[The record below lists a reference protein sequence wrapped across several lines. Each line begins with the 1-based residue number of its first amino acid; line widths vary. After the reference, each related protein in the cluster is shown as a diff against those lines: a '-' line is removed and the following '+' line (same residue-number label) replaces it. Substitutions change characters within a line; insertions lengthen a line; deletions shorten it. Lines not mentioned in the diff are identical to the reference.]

1 MVHHKVYRGTKKTLA
16 DWRSKLLK
24 RYRYH
29 YSEEVRNSM
38 SQSAVKNLKKFD
50 EFDVR
55 ALKALGKWENDHG
68 GASKVLNNRK
78 KKRRR
83 VYRRGGDEESES
95 DDQDEQ
101 DEDDSEDNDFY
112 SLMSPAPDTFNCLN
126 VKTEVEIEDPLVE
139 EIQAPIIN
147 SHEEPMEPTPQMSRR
162 KRKNEFKI
170 HEIES
175 QEHQHAELD
184 EHYEQNEQN
193 LSLTYE
199 KVLLENTKA
208 MKQHTA
214 AIMGLTDAL
223 NSLTSTI
230 RSYMYNK

>member
-1 MVHHKVYRGTKKTLA
+1 M
-16 DWRSKLLK
+16 
-24 RYRYH
+24 
-29 YSEEVRNSM
+29 SE
-38 SQSAVKNLKKFD
+38 SAVKNLKKFD

-55 ALKALGKWENDHG
+55 AIKALGKWENDHG

-78 KKRRR
+78 RKRRR
-83 VYRRGGDEESES
+83 VYRRGGDDGSES
-95 DDQDEQ
+95 DQDEEQ

-112 SLMSPAPDTFNCLN
+112 SLMSPAPDSFNCLN

-139 EIQAPIIN
+139 EIQAPIMN
-147 SHEEPMEPTPQMSRR
+147 SHEELMEATPQMSRR
-162 KRKNEFKI
+162 KRRNEIKI

-175 QEHQHAELD
+175 QQHSEHD
-184 EHYEQNEQN
+184 EHYEQNDQN
-193 LSLTYE
+193 LTLTYE

-230 RSYMYNK
+230 RSYIYNK

>member
-1 MVHHKVYRGTKKTLA
+1 M
-16 DWRSKLLK
+16 
-24 RYRYH
+24 
-29 YSEEVRNSM
+29 SE
-38 SQSAVKNLKKFD
+38 SAVRNLKKFD

-78 KKRRR
+78 RKRRR
-83 VYRRGGDEESES
+83 VYRRGGGGDDDSES
-95 DDQDEQ
+95 DEQDEQ

-112 SLMSPAPDTFNCLN
+112 SLMSPAPESFSCLN

-147 SHEEPMEPTPQMSRR
+147 SHEDPMEPTPQMSRR
-162 KRKNEFKI
+162 KRRNEVRIDDF
-170 HEIES
+170 ES
-175 QEHQHAELD
+175 EQLHVDHD
-184 EHYEQNEQN
+184 GHYIQNDQN
-193 LSLTYE
+193 LASSYE